1 MIPVQGQDTRSTGPA
16 APVITRDDL
25 ASPGQ
30 RLGAACIDGLV
41 LFIPIMV
48 VLALTWDAN
57 ADPSRRV
64 ASIRWPLLAL
74 GLLTAVYQ
82 VVGVA
87 LWGRTLGKLLVHIR
101 ICSADDLG
109 RPGWVRALI
118 RWGIFWIVGWIP
130 FLGSLASIAFLLPL
144 LWTLKRQGVH
154 DMAAG
159 TLVVR
164 DGV

>member
-1 MIPVQGQDTRSTGPA
+1 MIPTQGQDVFSTGTA
-16 APVITRDDL
+16 APVIARDDL

-30 RLGAACIDGLV
+30 RLAAAFIDGLV
-41 LFIPIMV
+41 LFVPMVV

-57 ADPSRRV
+57 ADPNRTV
-64 ASIRWPLLAL
+64 ASLRWPLVAV

-87 LWGRTLGKLLVHIR
+87 LWGKTVGKLLVHIR

-130 FLGSLASIAFLLPL
+130 FLGGLASIAFILPL